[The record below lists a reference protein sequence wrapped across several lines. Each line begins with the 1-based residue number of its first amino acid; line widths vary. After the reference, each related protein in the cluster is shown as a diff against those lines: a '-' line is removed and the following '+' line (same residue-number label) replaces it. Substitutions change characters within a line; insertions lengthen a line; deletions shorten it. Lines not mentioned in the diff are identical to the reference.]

1 MGYWDD
7 SNINFIISLPIKML
21 TKGFLVKIVPEV
33 PFISKQLS
41 TSPPSVKK
49 KREKQNHFI
58 VFIRFVFRLY
68 VQWEKQQKCSK
79 VVLAINAGALV
90 T

>member
-7 SNINFIISLPIKML
+7 SNINFVISLPIKVL

-49 KREKQNHFI
+49 KRENKI
-58 VFIRFVFRLY
+58 ISSYSYALY
-68 VQWEKQQKCSK
+68 SDCTFNGKNSK
-79 VVLAINAGALV
+79 SVVRQSSLSIKALW
-90 T
+90 